1 MCSRPERKRRRR
13 RIPAAGMLLAAGV
26 PVADLVDVQYRE
38 WVRDEERLRV
48 RIEARKRAILGCIR
62 LDVDW
67 QMVND
72 QFIMKSDKVVG
83 WNTLKLE
90 PKIALRMYKLGTL

>member
-1 MCSRPERKRRRR
+1 MSKFEH
-13 RIPAAGMLLAAGV
+13 MSLLIHDCGDV
-26 PVADLVDVQYRE
+26 YLVDNKGEKMYFH
-38 WVRDEERLRV
+38 
-48 RIEARKRAILGCIR
+48 KNFSAIWYEPCDLQ
-62 LDVDW
+62 W

-90 PKIALRMYKLGTL
+90 PKIALRMYKLGTLQCALPEKL